1 MNKICVF
8 CGSSMGFDAIYQDAA
23 SRLGKVIVDNHC
35 ELLYG
40 GGNVGLM
47 KVIADAVM
55 QGGGVV
61 TGVMPKH
68 LMKMEV
74 GHDSISQMIETDT
87 MAERKIILEEQA
99 DAFIAMPGGIGTL
112 DELAEVAVLAQLRIF
127 DKPLAL
133 YNIKGYY
140 DGLIAFLQHGV
151 KEGFI
156 RREHVDNI
164 IVSDDPE
171 DIIARLKAFQPVSVG
186 KWIDDIKEESK

>member
-1 MNKICVF
+1 MKKICVF
-8 CGSSMGFDAIYQDAA
+8 CGSSMGFDAIYRDAA
-23 SRLGKVIVDNHC
+23 SRLGKVLLDNHC

-47 KVIADAVM
+47 NVIADTM
-55 QGGGVV
+55 IQGGGVV
-61 TGVMPKH
+61 IGVMPKH

-74 GHDSISQMIETDT
+74 GHEGISQMIQTDT
-87 MAERKIILEEQA
+87 MAERKIILEEQS

-140 DGLIAFLQHGV
+140 DGLIQFLRHGV

-156 RREHVDNI
+156 REEHLNNI
-164 IVSDDPE
+164 IVSDDPHE
-171 DIIARLKAFQPVSVG
+171 IMNRLNAFKPVSVG